1 MELLRKAFTPLRRL
15 YDWTVA
21 KAALP
26 NAESYLAGLA
36 FAESS
41 FFPIPPDVLLIAMGF
56 SNREKIFR
64 YAVTTTIFSIIGGI
78 AGYFI
83 GFALFEMIG
92 QPIITFYHLEPLVE
106 VVRAKYDANAFL
118 AVFTAA
124 FTPIPF
130 KLITISAGLFHVN
143 FLYFVLAS
151 VLGRGLR
158 FFAVAGVMR
167 YLGPRARPLI
177 EKYFEL
183 FTILFTLL
191 LVGGFVVIGYLR

>member
-1 MELLRKAFTPLRRL
+1 MSIIRKVFGPIRRL

-26 NAESYLAGLA
+26 IAESYLAVLS

-56 SNREKIFR
+56 SNREKTFR
-64 YAVTTTIFSIIGGI
+64 YALTTTLFSIFGGI
-78 AGYFI
+78 FGYFI
-83 GFALFEMIG
+83 GFALFETIG
-92 QPIITFYHLEPLVE
+92 QPIISFYHLEPLVE
-106 VVRAKYDANAFL
+106 VIRAKYEANAFL

-143 FLYFVLAS
+143 FLYFIFAS
-151 VLGRGLR
+151 ILGRGMR
-158 FFAVAGVMR
+158 FFAVASVMR
-167 YLGPRARPLI
+167 YLGPKARPLI

-183 FTILFTLL
+183 FTVLFTILL
-191 LVGGFVVIGYLR
+191 IGGFVVIGYLR